1 MTNCKLILTFI
12 CCYLCS
18 LHTIFAQSTFQIALN
33 KTDETIISD
42 IVLSEDNTFLILTLS
57 YNEIEI
63 IKMDENATILSSF
76 QFSKPNARFTPE
88 PKIFKKKNGDV
99 SLLVPE
105 NSGGVTSKIAF
116 YALDSNLKIINS
128 QVLPN
133 AYPFYD
139 WKHIQEFEDGSMM
152 LWVSNSK
159 NARLTIQG
167 IKMDNSYN
175 TIWNKEYKF
184 DNGDDLV
191 LRSSVNINS
200 EAYVLVRRFDSTTGS
215 RNYNCVI
222 KLDHNG
228 NVVETKAL
236 NFDPN
241 HIDKDSRQNIIA
253 IGTTNANQLIC
264 AKFDKD
270 LNIIW
275 AKEIGFAKVPYL
287 GVEKNALQAIEKGFV
302 IDEFDNIYVT
312 IMEES
317 KDEFDGT
324 KLLKLTPNGEVSY
337 SNLLLDGSH
346 SRVDKVLMM
355 NQNILMKIST
365 AQGTIITKLTNQLA
379 STECSSMPFC
389 PEILDFIVIK
399 SDDFEALS
407 TGGPLLQNGNPLIQA
422 NTQVSFSNYCQSLD
436 QPYADFDIIQEKWCI
451 GESVKIN
458 LETLYP
464 RGRSIWQLIHDE
476 DTTLQKTKQPEPFF
490 LLHAGKYKIIHTLIF
505 AGCMYQDSLLFE
517 VSAPG
522 ATILDRKLYLCPNDS
537 LVINLASLNL
547 TDIVWFDG
555 DISAVKTFYNPGNVS
570 LKYVDQNGC
579 PNEDKINIARK
590 NQPEI
595 DLGDDVTICSDSVY
609 NISLVIPNDVSV
621 RWNNMNTNTSIIINE
636 EGNYSATVTN
646 VCGEATDDI
655 NVDVIDCKT
664 VFFYPNVFSPNGD
677 GINDYFEIIALNAT
691 DMSLKIY
698 DRWGNLIFHNV
709 NQPISWDGKFNN
721 QNVQVGIYMF
731 VVSYN
736 KFLSGKNEII
746 SGNVTLLR

>member
-1 MTNCKLILTFI
+1 MSKYNLILTSL
-12 CCYLCS
+12 CCCFYS
-18 LHTIFAQSTFQIALN
+18 FQSIFAQPTFQITLN

-42 IVLSEDNTFLILTLS
+42 IVLSDNNTFLILTLS

-63 IKMDENATILSSF
+63 IKLDENATILSSF

-99 SLLVPE
+99 CLLVPE
-105 NSGGVTSKIAF
+105 NSGGVTSKIVF

-128 QVLPN
+128 QTLPN

-159 NARLTIQG
+159 NAKLTIQG

-175 TIWNKEYKF
+175 TIWNKEYNF
-184 DNGDDLV
+184 ENGDDLV

-200 EAYVLVRRFDSTTGS
+200 EVYVLVRRFSNTTGS
-215 RNYNCVI
+215 RNYNSVI
-222 KLDHNG
+222 KIDHEG
-228 NVVETKAL
+228 DVIETKAL
-236 NFDPN
+236 NFNPN
-241 HIDKDSRQNIIA
+241 HIDKDSQENIIA

-275 AKEIGFAKVPYL
+275 AKDIGFAKVPYL

-324 KLLKLTPNGEVSY
+324 KLLKLTPYGEVSY
-337 SNLLLDGSH
+337 SNILLDGSH
-346 SRVDKVLMM
+346 TRVDKVLMM

-365 AQGTIITKLTNQLA
+365 AQGTMITKLTNQLA

-389 PEILDFIVIK
+389 PEILDFLVIK

-407 TGGPLLQNGNPLIQA
+407 TSGPILQNGNPLIQA
-422 NTQVSFSNYCQSLD
+422 NTEVSFSNNCQSLD
-436 QPYADFDIIQEKWCI
+436 QPYSDFNLIQEKWCI

-476 DTTLQKTKQPEPFF
+476 DTTLQKTKQPEPFL

-505 AGCMYQDSLLFE
+505 AGCIYQDSLLFE

-522 ATILDRKLYLCPNDS
+522 ATILDRKLYLCPGDS

-547 TDIVWFDG
+547 TNIEWYDG
-555 DISAVKTFYNPGNVS
+555 DMSAIKTFNKPGIVS

-579 PNEDKINIARK
+579 PNEDKVNITIK
-590 NQPEI
+590 IEPQI
-595 DLGDDVTICSDSVY
+595 DLGNDVTICNDSVHI
-609 NISLVIPNDVSV
+609 ISLNVPDDVSV
-621 RWNNMNTNTSIIINE
+621 SWNNMSTNTTMIINE

-646 VCGEATDDI
+646 VCGESKDDI

-664 VFFYPNVFSPNGD
+664 VVLYPNVFSPNGD
-677 GINDYFEIIALNAT
+677 GINDFFEITALNAT
-691 DMSLKIY
+691 DISLKIY
-698 DRWGNLIFHNV
+698 DRWGNLIFYSV
-709 NQPISWDGKFNN
+709 NQPISWDGKFNY
-721 QNVQVGIYMF
+721 QNVQVGTYTF
-731 VVSYN
+731 LVSYN
-736 KFLSGKNEII
+736 KFISGKNEII